1 MNDSPCKFIHLGYRP
16 VLDGI
21 RGFAVLAVLACH
33 LSLPYAASGA
43 LGVDIFFTLSGF
55 LITSILSEE
64 WCKFGKIR
72 PDFFY
77 IRRILRLYPALFLM
91 VGCVSLISPAKTYI
105 ISSLTYSTNWI
116 MALNLAPLNLEL
128 GHTWTLAIEE
138 QYYLLWPP
146 ILILILRTLQPRKA
160 VIIPVLLAMLSVLV
174 RVTLWTQYGDFWRIN
189 AGLDAHAD
197 GLLLGSA
204 LGLIYTFDLFPSSQ
218 RVKIFSVLIFTFLC
232 GILMYTTV
240 IQIVSQEFLANIGVP
255 LVEITIL
262 LLIIL
267 TVIQPVS
274 TLVNL
279 FEFKPL
285 VWVGTISYGLYLWQV
300 PVLVLFDIE
309 NLGIPVSLSIPIKV
323 VLIFA
328 VTILSYR
335 YIERPILRFKSRF
348 QRL

>member
-1 MNDSPCKFIHLGYRP
+1 
-16 VLDGI
+16 
-21 RGFAVLAVLACH
+21 
-33 LSLPYAASGA
+33 
-43 LGVDIFFTLSGF
+43 
-55 LITSILSEE
+55 
-64 WCKFGKIR
+64 
-72 PDFFY
+72 
-77 IRRILRLYPALFLM
+77 
-91 VGCVSLISPAKTYI
+91 
-105 ISSLTYSTNWI
+105 